1 MKERKE
7 EERRWDSAKDER
19 RKREEKI
26 KDRRLFGRVEVLRRR
41 R

>member
-1 MKERKE
+1 MRGGNEKR
-7 EERRWDSAKDER
+7 
-19 RKREEKI
+19 REEKI

>member
-19 RKREEKI
+19 RKGEEKI